1 MSDFSLTYLF
11 LAVGVCLVC
20 SAFFAGSETALMSLN
35 RYRLRHLARAG
46 HKGAIVAEKLL
57 KRPDRLIGLMR
68 LGDTLANVVA
78 TSLVTL
84 IALRIGGDAA
94 VAVAGGLLIFCLLV
108 FSEITPKTLAALYP
122 ERFGFPAA
130 FVYVPLLKLFWPLVW
145 FVNVFT
151 NGLLRLMGVRSDEA
165 PLQSMS
171 SEELR
176 SVVAE
181 AGALIPKRHQRMLL
195 SILDLEQITVE
206 DIMVPR
212 NEISGIDIEQE
223 WDELV
228 RQLHGSQHTRLPV
241 YEGSIDHVLGF
252 LHARQALHLLSQA
265 DADKESL
272 RRMLREAYFVPEAT
286 SLQRQLLN
294 FQTAKRRIGLVVD
307 EYGDIQGLVTL
318 EDILEE
324 IVGEFTS
331 DPAAQQRDIYK
342 EDEQSMLLNGSA
354 SVRALNRA
362 LQLKLPTDGPK
373 TLNGLILEFL
383 ETIPQPGT
391 AFKLAGHA
399 FEIVQTSDN
408 AVKTVRLR
416 LPAATAAPV
425 KTEAAP
431 KNKPAKKKKAVR

>member
-1 MSDFSLTYLF
+1 MANIPLTYL
-11 LAVGVCLVC
+11 LGIVCACLVL

-46 HKGAIVAEKLL
+46 HRGAQLAERLL

-68 LGDTLANVVA
+68 LGDTLSNVAA
-78 TSLVTL
+78 TSLTTL
-84 IALRIGGDAA
+84 IALRIGGDGA
-94 VAVAGGLLIFCLLV
+94 VAIAGGILIFALLI

-130 FVYVPLLKLFWPLVW
+130 FIYWPLLKVLWPVIW
-145 FVNVFT
+145 VVNGFT
-151 NGLLRLMGVRSDEA
+151 YGVLRLLAIRSDEA

-181 AGALIPKRHQRMLL
+181 AGALIPKRHQKMLL
-195 SILDLEQITVE
+195 SILDLEKITVE

-212 NEISGIDIEQE
+212 NEISGIDIEE
-223 WDELV
+223 DWDDIV
-228 RQLHGSQHTRLPV
+228 RQLYSSQHTRMPV
-241 YEGSIDHVLGF
+241 YEGSIDKILGF
-252 LHARQALHLLSQA
+252 VHARQALHLLSRE
-265 DADKESL
+265 DAGKDGL
-272 RRMLREAYFVPEAT
+272 REILREAHFVPEGT

-294 FQTAKRRIGLVVD
+294 FQNVKKRIGLVVD

-331 DPAAQQRDIYK
+331 DPAAQHKDVYK
-342 EDEQSMLLNGSA
+342 ESETSYLINGSA
-354 SVRALNRA
+354 NVRGLNRVMH
-362 LQLKLPTDGPK
+362 LKLPTDGPK

-383 ETIPQPGT
+383 EAIPQPGT
-391 AFKLAGHA
+391 ALKLFGHS

-408 AVKTVRLR
+408 TVKTVRLF
-416 LPAATAAPV
+416 LPVPV
-425 KTEAAP
+425 EPP
-431 KNKPAKKKKAVR
+431 KKIKKAK

>member
-1 MSDFSLTYLF
+1 MKDFPISYLIGVVCGCLTL
-11 LAVGVCLVC
+11 

-46 HKGAIVAEKLL
+46 HRGAQLAEQLL

-68 LGDTLANVVA
+68 LGDTLANVAA
-78 TSLVTL
+78 TSLTTL
-84 IALRIGGDAA
+84 VALRIGGDSA
-94 VAVAGGLLIFCLLV
+94 VAIAGGLLILALLI

-130 FVYVPLLKLFWPLVW
+130 YIYWPLLKLLWPVVW
-145 FVNVFT
+145 VVNSFT
-151 NGLLRLMGVRSDEA
+151 RGVLRIMNIRADQA
-165 PLQSMS
+165 PLHSMS

-176 SVVAE
+176 SVVTE

-195 SILDLEQITVE
+195 SILDLEKITAE

-212 NEISGIDIEQE
+212 NEISGIDIEAD
-223 WDELV
+223 WDEIVHLL
-228 RQLHGSQHTRLPV
+228 QNSQHTRLPV
-241 YEGSIDHVLGF
+241 YEGGIDKMLGF
-252 LHARQALHLLSQA
+252 VHARQVLHLLSRH
-265 DADKESL
+265 DAGKEA
-272 RRMLREAYFVPEAT
+272 LREILRDAYFVPEGT

-324 IVGEFTS
+324 IVGEFTT
-331 DPAAQQRDIYK
+331 DPAAQHKDVYQESEKSYLI
-342 EDEQSMLLNGSA
+342 NGSA
-354 SVRALNRA
+354 NVRALNRV
-362 LQLKLPTDGPK
+362 LHLKLPIDGPK

-391 AFKLAGHA
+391 AFKLFGHS

-408 AVKTVRLR
+408 TVKTVRLF
-416 LPAATAAPV
+416 LSVPL
-425 KTEAAP
+425 AAP
-431 KNKPAKKKKAVR
+431 KKTKKTK

>member
-1 MSDFSLTYLF
+1 MTLPWLIGI
-11 LAVGVCLVC
+11 VCVCLTL

-46 HKGAIVAEKLL
+46 HRGAQLAEQLL

-68 LGDTLANVVA
+68 LGDTLSNVAA
-78 TSLVTL
+78 TSLTTL
-84 IALRIGGDAA
+84 IALRFGGDSA
-94 VAVAGGLLIFCLLV
+94 VAIAGGILILALLI

-130 FVYVPLLKLFWPLVW
+130 FIYWPLLKLLWPVVW
-145 FVNVFT
+145 VVNSFT
-151 NGLLRLMGVRSDEA
+151 RGVLRVMNIRADQAVH
-165 PLQSMS
+165 SMS

-176 SVVAE
+176 SVVTE

-195 SILDLEQITVE
+195 SILDLEKITVE

-212 NEISGIDIEQE
+212 NEINGVDMEADWDDI
-223 WDELV
+223 V
-228 RQLHGSQHTRLPV
+228 RQLHDSQHTRMPV
-241 YEGSIDHVLGF
+241 YEGSIDKVIGF
-252 LHARQALHLLSQA
+252 VHARQVLHLLSRE
-265 DADKESL
+265 DAGKKEL
-272 RRMLREAYFVPEAT
+272 REILREALFVPEGT

-294 FQTAKRRIGLVVD
+294 FQNAKKRIGLVVD

-331 DPAAQQRDIYK
+331 DPAAQHKDVYK
-342 EDEQSMLLNGSA
+342 ESETSYLINGSA
-354 SVRALNRA
+354 TVRSLNRVMH
-362 LQLKLPTDGPK
+362 LKLPTDGPK

-383 ETIPQPGT
+383 EAIPQPGT
-391 AFKLAGHA
+391 ALKLAGHS

-408 AVKTVRLR
+408 TVKTVRLF
-416 LPAATAAPV
+416 LSAE
-425 KTEAAP
+425 KS
-431 KNKPAKKKKAVR
+431 KKVSI